1 MSNIYDLSDQELLLK
16 SMLFCLDPD
25 DTEDAA
31 QIELIERQLDAIDAS
46 ANRKILWRVR
56 VLKELQASLEAVEER
71 KRAIER
77 KRTIAQNA
85 VNRMKQNITDC
96 MAMFELE
103 RVQDEEFN
111 VSMANTPAALVIAPS
126 FDLRHLPHDCYKIV
140 PETYTPDKNAI
151 KKLLKTGIEYDGL
164 SLVSNKTLRIS

>member
-1 MSNIYDLSDQELLLK
+1 MSSIYDLSEQELLLK
-16 SMLFCLDPD
+16 SMLFALDETNP
-25 DTEDAA
+25 EDAE
-31 QIELIERQLDAIDAS
+31 QIALIERQLDAIDAS

-85 VNRMKQNITDC
+85 VNRMKANITDC

-103 RVQDEEFN
+103 RVQDDEFS
-111 VSMANTPAALVIAPS
+111 VSMANTPAALVIAPN
-126 FDLRHLPHDCYKIV
+126 FDLRHLPADCYKVV
-140 PETYTPDKNAI
+140 PEQYVADKNAI
-151 KKLLKTGIEYDGL
+151 KKLLKCGIQFDVLE
-164 SLVSNKTLRIS
+164 LVSGKTLRIS